1 MSNEHLH
8 KKTEKMY
15 EILNFARTHGRKIDD
30 AETKQY
36 EMKGESLIE
45 QLISAEYLREINKD
59 GQRFYSLQARGLNL
73 FGENRMKT
81 PISPD
86 LKEEIVKKLVK
97 DLKKLRMKPWEVMLH
112 ILQFIGDRKSMNTEE
127 IIAALNQRFPQ
138 LKGLSRSNVYRI
150 IQRLR
155 MKGYIEYDKMVY
167 SEQSSY
173 KLGEKAP
180 NILGMS
186 PSRALHSLRSVE
198 KWDAAMKEVFA
209 TMEEERIQNEEAL
222 FTTIESIPEGLS
234 AEQLLWILY
243 MQGGVYEL
251 KQKFDE
257 AEAVYLQM
265 EGLGDELG
273 DVRARSYSLKGMG
286 NVAFKRAKYAV
297 AQQYYIRSQ
306 KVARDL
312 EDALLSSDIFNNLG
326 SCSFMN
332 DDVEKATHYFTQ
344 ALEQAGTDQSRKA
357 MILCNQGLCYARM
370 EQLESARDL
379 WEKSLH
385 IYEELQDTEG
395 IHMVKH
401 NLREIDSRQ
410 KKEYLEEQ
418 LQKAMETGT
427 TADKKTAY
435 ETLVRFHFRTYM
447 EKGGMSS

>member
-1 MSNEHLH
+1 MSNEYLY
-8 KKTEKMY
+8 KKAEKMY
-15 EILNFARTHGRKIDD
+15 EILNFARNHNRKINNT
-30 AETKQY
+30 EIKTFEKN
-36 EMKGESLIE
+36 GESLIE
-45 QLISAEYLREINKD
+45 QLVSAEYLREINKN
-59 GQRFYSLQARGLNL
+59 GQLFYSLQAKGLNL
-73 FGENRMKT
+73 FGDNRMKGS
-81 PISPD
+81 ISPD
-86 LKEEIVKKLVK
+86 LKEEIVKKLAG

-112 ILQFIGDRKSMNTEE
+112 ILQFIGDQKSMNTED

-138 LKGLSRSNVYRI
+138 LKGSSRSNVYRI

-180 NILGMS
+180 MILGLS
-186 PSRALHSLRSVE
+186 PSQALYSLRSVE

-209 TMEEERIQNEEAL
+209 TMEEERIQTEETL
-222 FTTIESIPEGLS
+222 FATIESIPEGLS

-251 KQKFDE
+251 KQKFDK
-257 AEAVYLQM
+257 AEAVYVQM
-265 EGLGDELG
+265 EGLSDELG
-273 DVRARSYSLKGMG
+273 DVRARSYSLKGLG
-286 NVAFKRAKYAV
+286 NVAFRRAKYAV
-297 AQQYYIRSQ
+297 AQQYYIRCQ

-312 EDALLSSDIFNNLG
+312 QDALLSADIFNNLG

-332 DDVEKATHYFTQ
+332 DDVETAAHYFTQ
-344 ALEQAGTDQSRKA
+344 ALEQVGTDQSRKA

-385 IYEELQDTEG
+385 IYEELHDTEG
-395 IHMVKH
+395 MHMVQH
-401 NLREIDSRQ
+401 NLREINSRQ
-410 KKEYLEEQ
+410 KKEYLEEK

-427 TADKKTAY
+427 TADKKAAY
-435 ETLVRFHFRTYM
+435 ETLVRFHFHTYI
-447 EKGGMSS
+447 ENGGISS